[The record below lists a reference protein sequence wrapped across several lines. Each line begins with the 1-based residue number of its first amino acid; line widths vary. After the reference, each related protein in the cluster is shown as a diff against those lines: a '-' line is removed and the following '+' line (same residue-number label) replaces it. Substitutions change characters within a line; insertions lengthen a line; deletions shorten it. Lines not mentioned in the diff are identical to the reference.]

1 LMCTY
6 HIKSSLYFPSGAGF
20 PFLKAFRPGI
30 MSAYELCV
38 CSISKVLTRPE
49 KSLHIYTKNPTTSLH
64 INFHPE
70 IGLHYYF
77 TFVFPN
83 KAEVSNAE
91 EQLTRNYFGG

>member
-1 LMCTY
+1 MLFD
-6 HIKSSLYFPSGAGF
+6 H
-20 PFLKAFRPGI
+20 
-30 MSAYELCV
+30 
-38 CSISKVLTRPE
+38 SKDIRMTRPE

-64 INFHPE
+64 IKFNPE

>member
-1 LMCTY
+1 M
-6 HIKSSLYFPSGAGF
+6 
-20 PFLKAFRPGI
+20 
-30 MSAYELCV
+30 
-38 CSISKVLTRPE
+38 TRPE